1 MIFFAIFVFPLG
13 VLFVSCF
20 SYFVLLFYFQAR
32 KPEQLIELK
41 EQFLTSCRQLISTP
55 SGTAQHH
62 LSIAEAFSKLSNYLE
77 DFEWNFYKL
86 PPFLQFLSPWIS
98 RFSAFCY
105 WEDVFKIKQL
115 LLSTSVDEHLKQIRT
130 TPTDLEV
137 HASLAN
143 TYVSLAKLH
152 RESRRGSHHSRME
165 RSRRFQFALEERS
178 QVYSRLAME
187 EFKILS
193 QYAPNDPWVHEQL
206 AAGFKDLNL
215 PEEEVKEMEHILQ
228 LRPQDRDILFRLG
241 KLYFQQGLNAK
252 GLKVYEELQKA
263 HYTRAGDL
271 ISSYGAIAF
280 KTEL

>member
-1 MIFFAIFVFPLG
+1 
-13 VLFVSCF
+13 
-20 SYFVLLFYFQAR
+20 
-32 KPEQLIELK
+32 
-41 EQFLTSCRQLISTP
+41 
-55 SGTAQHH
+55 
-62 LSIAEAFSKLSNYLE
+62 
-77 DFEWNFYKL
+77 
-86 PPFLQFLSPWIS
+86 
-98 RFSAFCY
+98 
-105 WEDVFKIKQL
+105 
-115 LLSTSVDEHLKQIRT
+115 
-130 TPTDLEV
+130 
-137 HASLAN
+137 
-143 TYVSLAKLH
+143 
-152 RESRRGSHHSRME
+152 ME

-187 EFKILS
+187 KFKILS